1 MNQNTCAM
9 MNRSFAISKWSVVGL
24 LSLLLAIMVSPCAY
38 GQAGL
43 REALERL
50 DTNQNGQIDP
60 SEITPQARPYIERI
74 TKNQSKSWKEKEIS
88 IERLTD
94 IARRYYY
101 GQNGGFG
108 RELRPEGESSI
119 QPFGPDE
126 DEPLIPDFG
135 LAKIKFPYTQA
146 DLDFAYRTLGSY
158 DRNRDGFI
166 DRREAGQA
174 RKWTHRNPFDDDLNK
189 DDRISVMEL
198 TQRYARRRL
207 IEGMSQ
213 ELEQKRERVGTD
225 VRPAYRKPD
234 SSRGSSRSRVSRS
247 GSSYLAGNLV
257 SRFDKN
263 RNGRLELIE
272 SLNLGLPNG
281 EVDLN
286 QDGSLTREELNAYL
300 TREQE
305 EAGPVVEG
313 LPEWFYVLDSNR
325 DQQISMGEYTKE
337 WTETKLKEFTSW
349 DRNGDGLLTIAEV
362 MQSET
367 VSGGS
372 YTNKKGEMLSPRRTM
387 ISEIEVTDDYP
398 IGDLNLQ
405 ISITHSYL
413 SFLDCYLTGPDGQ
426 RIELF
431 AQVGGTDDH
440 FDRTI
445 FDDQSPTSITRARYP
460 FTGSFQ
466 PGAVIKKQPSLS
478 HFNGKTIKGVWQLTI
493 RGQRS
498 DRFGMLNGWAL
509 IAQPEG
515 QVTQRPVAPLG
526 TPVPS
531 QGTSQGRPDPGARGD
546 TRSSTG
552 GRGVSSQRPDWANM
566 SAEQKQRTKVEMAKR
581 GLHPSGRRMTDMEIR
596 LSKMTPDQQR
606 KTKEYLYE
614 RGIHPSGRP
623 FSQEELRK
631 KTEAYKNK
639 EERKEVKRSEKG
651 KFPVRDN

>member
-1 MNQNTCAM
+1 MKQNVRAVT
-9 MNRSFAISKWSVVGL
+9 NRFFAVPKWPLLGLAFLLVVAL
-24 LSLLLAIMVSPCAY
+24 VSPRAY

-43 REALERL
+43 RAALERL
-50 DTNQNGQIDP
+50 DINQNGQIDP

-135 LAKIKFPYTQA
+135 LARIKFPYTQA

-166 DRREAGQA
+166 DRREASQA

-207 IEGMSQ
+207 IDGMSQ
-213 ELEQKRERVGTD
+213 ELAQKRERVGTA

-234 SSRGSSRSRVSRS
+234 ARRGSSRSRASRGS
-247 GSSYLAGNLV
+247 SSYLAAGLV
-257 SRFDKN
+257 SRFDTN
-263 RNGRLELIE
+263 RNGRLELTE
-272 SLNLGLPNG
+272 SLNLGLSNG

-286 QDGSLTREELNAYL
+286 QDGILTREELTAYL
-300 TREQE
+300 AREQE

-313 LPEWFYVLDSNR
+313 LPEWFYALDSNR
-325 DQQISMGEYTKE
+325 DQQVSMGEYTKE
-337 WTETKLKEFTSW
+337 WTEAKLKEFTSW
-349 DRNGDGLLTIAEV
+349 DRNGDGLLTVPEV

-387 ISEIEVTDDYP
+387 ISEIEVTEDYP

-405 ISITHSYL
+405 LSITHSYL

-445 FDDQSPTSITRARYP
+445 FDDQATESITRARYP
-460 FTGSFQ
+460 FTGSYQ

-478 HFNGKTIKGVWQLTI
+478 HFNGKSIKGVWQLTI

-515 QVTQRPVAPLG
+515 QVVSRPTAPLG
-526 TPVPS
+526 TPAPA
-531 QGTSQGRPDPGARGD
+531 QGTSQSRSGSTTSRG
-546 TRSSTG
+546 SSF
-552 GRGVSSQRPDWANM
+552 QQPDWSRM
-566 SAEQKQRTKVEMAKR
+566 SPEQRQRTKLELAKR
-581 GLHPSGRRMTDMEIR
+581 GLST
-596 LSKMTPDQQR
+596 
-606 KTKEYLYE
+606 
-614 RGIHPSGRP
+614 SGRP
-623 FSQEELRK
+623 LSP
-631 KTEAYKNK
+631 
-639 EERKEVKRSEKG
+639 EERQRWKEYFKKQQENGKEKPKPQAKPPL
-651 KFPVRDN
+651 KF